1 MFTLSEREL
10 VFFVLTVTIGLF
22 ILINN
27 RINSSRETREVRFF
41 SWLRLIDLILPCI
54 VILSFLLFG
63 VQFSFVNTFLLP
75 LSSLLIYIYL
85 SRLIKRKKE
94 KKLENDDSLKVDT
107 HSNETIDISS
117 IPDQDIQTIKSIFSI
132 DTFFSTEAVLYEG
145 GVIFKG
151 NLRGDSD
158 TTHKLL
164 SNKLQT
170 QFSGKYCLFL
180 VEGTEEKPV
189 VIVLPNINDSKSM
202 TILQKNLA
210 IVLFLATIV
219 TSLERTSNLLGF
231 DIFNNWDRYQEII
244 PITLALWMILV
255 FHEVGHYLVAN
266 FYGIKLSWPFF
277 LPIWEFSS
285 FGAITRFES
294 LIPNRKTLFDI
305 SLAGPVLGGILSILF
320 LISGLILSHSGSLLQ
335 ITTQSFQK
343 SILIGILAKVI
354 LGEQLQNSIISINPL
369 VIVGWL
375 GLVITALNL
384 MPAGQLDGG
393 RIIQAIYGRDTA
405 KKSTVI
411 TLVILGIIT
420 IFNPNNLI
428 PLYWI
433 MVILFLQRDIGK
445 PSLNE
450 LTEPN
455 DIRAICALA
464 SMLIVLLVLI
474 PLNPLLAVKIGIGG

>member
-1 MFTLSEREL
+1 
-10 VFFVLTVTIGLF
+10 
-22 ILINN
+22 
-27 RINSSRETREVRFF
+27 
-41 SWLRLIDLILPCI
+41 
-54 VILSFLLFG
+54 
-63 VQFSFVNTFLLP
+63 
-75 LSSLLIYIYL
+75 
-85 SRLIKRKKE
+85 
-94 KKLENDDSLKVDT
+94 
-107 HSNETIDISS
+107 
-117 IPDQDIQTIKSIFSI
+117 
-132 DTFFSTEAVLYEG
+132 
-145 GVIFKG
+145 
-151 NLRGDSD
+151 
-158 TTHKLL
+158 
-164 SNKLQT
+164 
-170 QFSGKYCLFL
+170 
-180 VEGTEEKPV
+180 
-189 VIVLPNINDSKSM
+189 M